1 MSCPPQPQPRIPVLP
16 TSLKADGSLDVFAD
30 YDQRLR
36 ASRASVSAAA
46 KGRGALDP
54 LTSELV
60 RLRNAE
66 LQGCNY

>member
-1 MSCPPQPQPRIPVLP
+1 MTCPPQSQPRIPVSP
-16 TSLKADGSLDVFAD
+16 TALKADGSLDVFAD
-30 YDQRLR
+30 YDPQLR

-54 LTSELV
+54 LTGELV